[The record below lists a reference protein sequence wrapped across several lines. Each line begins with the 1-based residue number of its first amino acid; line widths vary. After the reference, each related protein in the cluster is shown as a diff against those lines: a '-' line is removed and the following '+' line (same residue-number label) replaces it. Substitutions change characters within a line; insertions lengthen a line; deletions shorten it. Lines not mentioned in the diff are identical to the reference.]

1 MKKRVGT
8 ILLAMFIVLVL
19 GVNGVSAVNVT
30 PDQVVNASENVNSYI
45 NTNHTLPSN
54 TSVGGNQVDM
64 PQYLKLSTGAVLN
77 INAGS
82 SASIPIESYSPAPS
96 PSETITPT
104 TMDKT
109 GYLELASRVQ
119 SFMDTNGRA
128 PNYATT
134 SAGNIRYESL
144 IYMYSG
150 ILNSYRINNV
160 LPDYVTVDPW
170 TSVLNSDVIGSTSY
184 GYVEKKF
191 YGNQSSSQT
200 VALIIGVHPQ
210 ENGIH
215 SAIFNAMTSKSLDLT
230 KRYVLYQVTVT
241 QDADD
246 YSKGR
251 MNGQLLAQA
260 FVVPDIAS
268 ENPFLVFD
276 THENHGAD
284 SGYSYYRFL
293 YLISNN
299 DDTTNYANQIISQIP
314 SLAIYTPPNPTSTQ
328 YVTVPIANQ
337 GLNTILYETYFY
349 DSVSQK
355 TSDADALIEAVDSL
369 IDPSITP
376 INISITGDQDT
387 GWYLTLTNNY
397 PDLFTIYYT
406 TDGSD
411 PETSSTRTEYTTPLL
426 FTLNTL
432 LKISMVDINGNWYP
446 IFNDTITPDHEAP
459 LVTVVTAGGTYY
471 APQNVVLAAT
481 DDQDPNPIIYYTTDG
496 SNPRTSSTRKQYTA
510 PINVSSSLTLNFYA
524 LDGSGQESAVSTQ
537 QYRIYKTVS
546 YSYTVDVAYKKGWYK
561 YWYKVSYKK
570 WYKSWYKYRGKW
582 RYKWKY
588 KWAQKSK
595 YKWKYGWIYRK
606 ETRWGTKN
614 VLT

>member
-1 MKKRVGT
+1 
-8 ILLAMFIVLVL
+8 MFIVLVL
-19 GVNGVSAVNVT
+19 GVNCVSAVNVT

-54 TSVGGNQVDM
+54 TNVGGNQVDM
-64 PQYLKLSTGAVLN
+64 PQYLELSTTAVLN

-82 SASIPIESYSPAPS
+82 SASIPIGSYSPAPS
-96 PSETITPT
+96 PSETINSRNFS
-104 TMDKT
+104 KT
-109 GYLELASRVQ
+109 EYLELADRVQ
-119 SFMDTNGRA
+119 SFMDSNGRA

-160 LPDYVTVDPW
+160 LPDYITVNPW
-170 TSVLNSDVIGSTSY
+170 STVLNSDVIGSTSY
-184 GYVEKKF
+184 GYVEKKV
-191 YGNQSSSQT
+191 YGNQSSPQT
-200 VALIIGVHPQ
+200 IALIIGVHPQ

-215 SAIFNAMTSKSLDLT
+215 SAIFNALTSKSLDLT
-230 KRYVLYQVTVT
+230 KRYVLYKVTVT

-251 MNGQLLAQA
+251 MNGQLLAQT
-260 FVVPDIAS
+260 FIVPDIAS
-268 ENPFLVFD
+268 ENPILVLD
-276 THENHGAD
+276 NHENHGAD

-299 DDTTNYANQIISQIP
+299 DDTANYANQIINQIP
-314 SLAIYTPPNPTSTQ
+314 SLAIYSPPNPTSTQ

-349 DSVSQK
+349 DSASK
-355 TSDADALIEAVDSL
+355 KASDANALIEALDGLS
-369 IDPSITP
+369 DPSIIP
-376 INISITGDQDT
+376 LNISITGDPYT
-387 GWYLTLTNNY
+387 GWYLNLTNND
-397 PDLFTIYYT
+397 PTSFTIYYT

-426 FTLNTL
+426 INVNTML
-432 LKISMVDINGNWYP
+432 RISMVDAYGNWYP
-446 IFNDTITPDHEAP
+446 ILNETFTFDDKAP
-459 LVTVVTAGGTYY
+459 VVTASLAGGTYY
-471 APQNVVLAAT
+471 APQNVVLEAI
-481 DDQDPNPIIYYTTDG
+481 DDQDGNPTIYYTTDG
-496 SNPRTSSTRKQYTA
+496 SDPRTSSTRKQYTS
-510 PINVSSSLTLNFYA
+510 PLNVSSSQVLNYYA
-524 LDGSGQESAVSTQ
+524 LDGSGQESAVYTE

-546 YSYTVDVAYKKGWYK
+546 YSYTVDVPYKKGWYK
-561 YWYKVSYKK
+561 YWYQVSYKK

-588 KWAQKSK
+588 KWAKKSK